1 MTAYKYQK
9 QHASN
14 YNYKTK
20 SKRSFG
26 QRLKNFFTIPE
37 EDLKEEPSKEF
48 EKIKL
53 FTLTRG
59 SLFLGILVF
68 MILINILVGFNINFL
83 YLRQIFGF
91 LFLIL
96 VPGLLIMLCFKIRTV
111 KFWEYLV
118 YTVGLSIAFI
128 MFAGLAV
135 NWTLPALGITDKP
148 LSLWP
153 ILICFDI
160 FLLGLWLT
168 AIYRN
173 KDLKPFDITIP
184 KLDTLNRIFFIIPI
198 IFPLL
203 SILGAFLLNNHGPN
217 ILTMIMLGGIAI
229 YVLLLVIFRKHMNE
243 NVWPWALWMIGLS
256 LLLSGWLRSWF
267 VSGIDINLEYSLF
280 QLTQEEGVWR
290 LHNMSNNYDAMLSL
304 TILPA
309 ILSLFVDMNNHFLL
323 KFIFPLFFSLVP
335 MIIYYIFRRYFKETF
350 CFLGSLFFIFQK
362 DFLVW
367 FTIPFRQ
374 QVAFMFFSLMLLII
388 LTVDINNRLKKLFF
402 ILFGA
407 SMIVSHYATGYIAL
421 GIFTL
426 TYILSWINKNITKRN
441 IKRGKLANYEV
452 TEYYI
457 TGVLILLLILFGF
470 LWYSQVTPTG
480 EGLVSF
486 MGNSFSNL
494 EHIFKEEVQV
504 EGESLSDRINLFNNQ
519 RDYLSKFE
527 YYTEKYP
534 EEYTSKYSQIEFYNK
549 SENVNSKINFKS
561 SKILPYK
568 IKYNFILIIFYF
580 QEIIKFILGKILII
594 FGVIS
599 LFLVFKKDNAKKEY
613 IFISISF
620 LLLLFFVVLIPFGT
634 FYYNLDR
641 AYQQVLI
648 FLSIQ
653 TIFALFLIF
662 KLINIKK
669 SEVYISIILILY
681 FLLLSGFINQLIGT
695 RDVSTSLNNFGD
707 SYDNY
712 FSHKEEIN
720 SGSWINLETNREK
733 VVSADS
739 RAQSRLY
746 LSKLQWNLAGDILPS
761 LIGKNN
767 YLYLSY
773 SNVNEDI
780 AFKPF
785 KGLLLSYTFPS
796 DFFNTNKNKIYNNG
810 GSVIF
815 K

>member
-1 MTAYKYQK
+1 MTSYKYQK

-14 YNYKTK
+14 YNYKT
-20 SKRSFG
+20 KRSFG

-96 VPGLLIMLCFKIRTV
+96 IPGLLIILCFKIRTV

-135 NWTLPALGITDKP
+135 NWTLPALNITDKP

-184 KLDTLNRIFFIIPI
+184 KLDTINRIFFIIPM

-217 ILTMIMLGGIAI
+217 ILTMIMLGGIAV
-229 YVLLLVIFRKHMNE
+229 YVLLLVLFRKHMNE
-243 NVWPWALWMIGLS
+243 NVWPWAILLISISILMMGWM
-256 LLLSGWLRSWF
+256 RSWY

-280 QLTQEEGVWR
+280 QLTKEEGIWR
-290 LHNMSNNYDAMLSL
+290 LHNMPNNYDAMLSL

-309 ILSLFVDMNNHFLL
+309 ILSLFMNINDHLLL
-323 KFIFPLFFSLVP
+323 KFIFPILFSLVP
-335 MIIYYIFRRYFKETF
+335 IIVYYISKIYFKEIF
-350 CFLGSLFFIFQK
+350 CFLGSLFFISQR

-367 FTIPFRQ
+367 LTIPFRQ
-374 QVAFMFFSLMLLII
+374 QVAFIFFSLMILIV
-388 LTVDINNRLKKLFF
+388 LTRVIDNKSRKLFF
-402 ILFGA
+402 VFFGA
-407 SMIVSHYATGYIAL
+407 SMIVSHYATGYLAL

-426 TYILSWINKNITKRN
+426 TYILSWINKNIEKRK
-441 IKRGKLANYEV
+441 IKKGKLAKYEA
-452 TEYYI
+452 TEYYL
-457 TGVLILLLILFGF
+457 TGFLILLLILFGF

-494 EHIFKEEVQV
+494 ENIFKEDVQV
-504 EGESLSDRINLFNNQ
+504 EGEALLDRVNLFNNQ
-519 RDYLSKFE
+519 RDYLSKFKYYIEE
-527 YYTEKYP
+527 YP
-534 EEYTSKYSQIEFYNK
+534 NEYTSKYSQLEFYNK
-549 SENVNSKINFKS
+549 SEYLDSKINFKL
-561 SKILPYK
+561 SKTLPYK
-568 IKYNFILIIFYF
+568 IDYNFISIILYF
-580 QEIIKFILGKILII
+580 QEIIKFILGKVLII
-594 FGVIS
+594 FGVVS
-599 LFLVFKKDNAKKEY
+599 LFFVFKKDSAKREY
-613 IFISISF
+613 LFISTSF
-620 LLLLFFVVLIPFGT
+620 LLLLFFVVIIPFGT

-648 FLSIQ
+648 LLSIQ
-653 TIFALFLIF
+653 TIFGLFLIF
-662 KLINIKK
+662 RMVNIKK
-669 SEVYISIILILY
+669 SEIYISILIILY
-681 FLLLSGFINQLIGT
+681 FLLFSGFINQLIGT
-695 RDVSTSLNNFGD
+695 KDVSPSLNNFGD
-707 SYDNY
+707 FYDKY
-712 FSHKEEIN
+712 FSHKNEIN
-720 SGSWINLETNREK
+720 SGSWVNLETSPEK
-733 VVSADS
+733 VISADS
-739 RAQSRLY
+739 RSQSRLY
-746 LSKLQWNLAGDILPS
+746 LSNLKWNLAGDILPS

-773 SNVNEDI
+773 SNINEDI
-780 AFKPF
+780 TFKPF
-785 KGLLLSYTFPS
+785 KGLLLSYTFPN
-796 DFFNTNKNKIYNNG
+796 DFFNKNKDKVYNNG
-810 GSVIF
+810 GSIIF